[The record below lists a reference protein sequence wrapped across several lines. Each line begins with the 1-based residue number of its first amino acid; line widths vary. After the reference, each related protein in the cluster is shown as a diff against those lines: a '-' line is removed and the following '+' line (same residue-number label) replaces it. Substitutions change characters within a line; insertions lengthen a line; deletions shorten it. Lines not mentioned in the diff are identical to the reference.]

1 MALLRVDTTRLSFRK
16 LCTCK
21 TTAGM
26 CPIGEQESVMLSKF
40 GRPFFAD
47 PLSYIAHRLH
57 RLGITPNALTYTGFL
72 LTAITALFLANGYFR
87 WSALLLT
94 LAAFFDMLDGAVAR
108 FTKQMSTFGAF
119 LDSTLDRYSESV
131 TFLAL
136 ALFYSRR
143 FSTRTELVLI
153 VVILVGSLMVSYTKA
168 RAEALQVE
176 CKAGWLQRPERVVLL
191 IFGLISGWMQ
201 PVLWIMAV
209 LTNFTAVQRIYEV
222 YWRTQQLQSSN
233 VTGSNLANKD

>member
-1 MALLRVDTTRLSFRK
+1 
-16 LCTCK
+16 
-21 TTAGM
+21 
-26 CPIGEQESVMLSKF
+26 MLSKY
-40 GRPFFAD
+40 GRPLFTD
-47 PLSYIAHRLH
+47 PLSHIAHHLH
-57 RLGITPNALTYTGFL
+57 QLGVTPNALTYSGFL
-72 LTAITALFLANGYFR
+72 LTAITALFLGNGYFR
-87 WSALLLT
+87 WGGLLLL

-136 ALFYSRR
+136 AFFYSRR

-153 VVILVGSLMVSYTKA
+153 IVILVGSLMVSYTKA

-191 IFGLISGWMQ
+191 IFGLLSSWMQ
-201 PVLWIMAV
+201 PVLWLMAFF
-209 LTNFTAVQRIYEV
+209 TNFTAIQRIYEV
-222 YWRTQQLQSSN
+222 YWRTHQLPGSN
-233 VTGSNLANKD
+233 VPESNLANGKD